1 MQLDKLLASLEQ
13 VKHAPTELWDPPDCG
28 TVPIHINERGEWS
41 YQNSPIR
48 REKLVRLLASVLVK
62 EGDDYFLVTPV
73 EKMQITVADAPFL
86 ITQWRWHGDAKPPVM
101 QLTTNI
107 GDEFPLSEQHPLI
120 VKNGVPYVD
129 VGRDLL
135 ARVHRN
141 VYYQWVE
148 SLFEQALQ
156 LDENGQLTLTSAGKS
171 FKLGKVD

>member
-13 VKHAPTELWDPPDCG
+13 VKHAPTELWDPPVCG

-48 REKLVRLLASVLVK
+48 RDRLVRLLASVLVK
-62 EGDDYFLVTPV
+62 EGEQYFLITPA
-73 EKMQITVADAPFL
+73 EKMEITVADVPFI
-86 ITQWRWHGDAKPPVM
+86 ITQWRWHADAKPPVM

-120 VKNGVPYVD
+120 VKNDVPYVV
-129 VGRDLL
+129 VGRELL

-148 SLFEQALQ
+148 SLFEKALQ
-156 LDENGQLTLTSAGKS
+156 LDESGQLTLTSAGKS
-171 FKLGKVD
+171 FKLGTIN